1 MTPTSTDQPSTN
13 SSQKHTK
20 KMEWSITM
28 NGATTKARSRGRSA
42 SVITTAPRLAAV
54 ALIGAG
60 LLSACSASPGTTTA
74 EKSAG
79 NTTTSSASSSA
90 TGKATTKGGTAGA
103 GVGARADLSDFTCDA
118 ASTGV
123 WSAKGT
129 LHNATRAAVKYSV
142 LVSVSSTKTST
153 VVGSTTKT
161 VTLDPGKSEQF
172 TVDQVAT
179 HKGPGL
185 ACIAH
190 VTRVSST

>member
-1 MTPTSTDQPSTN
+1 
-13 SSQKHTK
+13 
-20 KMEWSITM
+20 MEWSITM

-42 SVITTAPRLAAV
+42 SVITTVPRLAAV

-60 LLSACSASPGTTTA
+60 LLSACSATPGSTQA

-79 NTTTSSASSSA
+79 SATTSKPSASA
-90 TGKATTKGGTAGA
+90 TGKATTKGGTTGA
-103 GVGARADLSDFTCDA
+103 GVGARADLSDFSCDA

-129 LHNATRAAVKYSV
+129 LHNATNAAVKYSV
-142 LVSVSSTKTST
+142 MVSVASTKTST
-153 VVGSTTKT
+153 IVGSTTKT
-161 VTLDPGKSEQF
+161 VTLDAGKSEQF

-179 HKGPGL
+179 HKADGL
-185 ACIAH
+185 ACTAH

>member
-1 MTPTSTDQPSTN
+1 
-13 SSQKHTK
+13 
-20 KMEWSITM
+20 M

-42 SVITTAPRLAAV
+42 SVITTVPRLAAV

-60 LLSACSASPGTTTA
+60 LLSACSGTPGTTTA

-79 NTTTSSASSSA
+79 SATSSKPSCEPQP
-90 TGKATTKGGTAGA
+90 GKATSKGGTTGA
-103 GVGARADLSDFTCDA
+103 GVGARADLSDFSCGA

-129 LHNATRAAVKYSV
+129 LHNATNAAVKYSV
-142 LVSVSSTKTST
+142 MVSVASTKTST

-161 VTLDPGKSEQF
+161 VTLDAGKSEQF

-179 HKGPGL
+179 HKADGL
-185 ACIAH
+185 ACTAH